1 MANIGSMYAT
11 LGVKLDNI
19 QATQNII
26 ISMLQKVGNE
36 ADKTKAKL
44 AGIGE
49 GAVSSSPALT
59 SALTEPFRLFSKQ
72 AISHMALVS
81 QRIRTFGY
89 LASATI
95 TAPMAIAGKTVMKM
109 ATDYEFAMQKIV
121 GLTGTAQDVVNDWS
135 GDIQN
140 MAKAFGRSP
149 QELAEGLYF
158 IASSGIQG
166 AQALDVLEKSAKAAA
181 TGLGNTQDIANYL
194 TSVLNAYRGTGLTAA
209 YATDV
214 LVAAVREGKAEA
226 QGFASAMGSLT
237 PLASNLGVSID
248 QVAGAMAGI
257 TLTGSTSAQAAT
269 YLRGVFNVLMKETKQ
284 GAVAMD
290 EATAALGQM
299 KTSYADL
306 REILRNQG
314 IMALMERLN
323 ELTEGYGETLVSKV
337 FPNIRA
343 MLGVLSLSGKN
354 MKYNS
359 EIMKE
364 ITEST
369 GALGSAFAAV
379 SNTIKLRYDRAISA
393 AQVSMISLGK
403 EIAEAL
409 IPVLEWLTKTLDKV
423 SKWFD
428 SLTEAQRKNTVMWAL
443 IVAATGPVLLIFSAL
458 GYALIFVLNTLN
470 GVAAV
475 LVGFS
480 QLIKGV
486 AVSTIAAEA
495 ATVSWTAKLLTLGK
509 ALKTIIA
516 FFALNPLGL
525 AIAALTAGIVI
536 MTKKIREVRQE
547 IKEMQ
552 DAMTFT
558 TPEMNLDSQISGIVW
573 KQVEGTEKYI
583 KTLKSL
589 NEEELRNVQSLV
601 DQRIQLEEDKY
612 NKILEA
618 QKEFVL
624 KQKQLIWEKEEM
636 VWNLK
641 NRNDPNLM
649 GNRAYINNLQKEIS
663 EANAKIN
670 KYNDSINYDKTSAES
685 NLKYYRDLRKEIQ
698 EHLKVLTVEQE
709 KREKQA
715 QVDQKILDIQ
725 NDLRTG
731 KASIEKMF
739 EWGGGTDIEKAQ
751 DFVSLYDG
759 IVKRISEISELS
771 TKNSWVKAVVE
782 DWNKWKAVVS
792 KTNEVLT
799 DMKSDLASVDLKKE
813 LLGNLYDSDAAK
825 LEIYNKVLDEFV
837 EKLTMVDP
845 ITGKLPQRTEEQ
857 KQQLEDL
864 ISNVKE
870 YTKIVN
876 DNIDRDAL
884 ALVYAE
890 ADAFG
895 SVAAKIEVVNQEL
908 QASQKYL
915 RDMLKERQKGG
926 GLIPDETIQN
936 AVDRIRLLKE
946 EYVDLQNSI
955 DLQYAYDMDKAFGNI
970 STSTQL
976 LETHISTLTNK
987 LKYLSEEGEGSSE
1000 AFKIIAS
1007 QVKNLE
1013 MTRDVVGVLTNSF
1026 STFFDALIEGGQNM
1040 QEVLQGIFKSIIKQ
1054 LMDVLIQLL
1063 AMRILAA
1070 IIGGPKASLPTSKGA
1085 PMFKGL
1091 MGPPQF
1097 AKGGIVPEGFPNDSY
1112 PAMLTSGETVVP
1124 KGLSLDK
1131 FRIGKDK
1138 TEFEDVRFEI
1148 EGDVLV
1154 GILKK
1159 KAKKSNIY

>member
-1 MANIGSMYAT
+1 
-11 LGVKLDNI
+11 
-19 QATQNII
+19 
-26 ISMLQKVGNE
+26 
-36 ADKTKAKL
+36 
-44 AGIGE
+44 
-49 GAVSSSPALT
+49 
-59 SALTEPFRLFSKQ
+59 
-72 AISHMALVS
+72 
-81 QRIRTFGY
+81 
-89 LASATI
+89 
-95 TAPMAIAGKTVMKM
+95 
-109 ATDYEFAMQKIV
+109 
-121 GLTGTAQDVVNDWS
+121 
-135 GDIQN
+135 
-140 MAKAFGRSP
+140 
-149 QELAEGLYF
+149 
-158 IASSGIQG
+158 
-166 AQALDVLEKSAKAAA
+166 
-181 TGLGNTQDIANYL
+181 
-194 TSVLNAYRGTGLTAA
+194 
-209 YATDV
+209 
-214 LVAAVREGKAEA
+214 
-226 QGFASAMGSLT
+226 
-237 PLASNLGVSID
+237 
-248 QVAGAMAGI
+248 
-257 TLTGSTSAQAAT
+257 
-269 YLRGVFNVLMKETKQ
+269 
-284 GAVAMD
+284 
-290 EATAALGQM
+290 
-299 KTSYADL
+299 
-306 REILRNQG
+306 
-314 IMALMERLN
+314 MALMERLN

-525 AIAALTAGIVI
+525 AITALTAGIII
-536 MTKKIREVRQE
+536 MTKKIREVKQE

-558 TPEMNLDSQISGIVW
+558 TPEMDLDSQISDIVW
-573 KQVEGTEKYI
+573 KQVEGTKNYI

-612 NKILEA
+612 NKILAA
-618 QKEFVL
+618 QKEGL
-624 KQKQLIWEKEEM
+624 KNDKFISEQKQLIWEKEEII
-636 VWNLK
+636 WNLR
-641 NRNDPNLM
+641 NRNNPHLEE
-649 GNRAYINNLQKEIS
+649 NRVWINQLQKEINA
-663 EANAKIN
+663 ANAEIN
-670 KYNDSINYDKTSAES
+670 KYTAGINYDKTSAES

-715 QVDQKILDIQ
+715 QIDQKILDIQ

-751 DFVSLYDG
+751 DFASLYDG

-771 TKNSWVKAVVE
+771 TNNSWVKTVVE

-799 DMKSDLASVDLKKE
+799 DMKSSLAAVDMKKL
-813 LLGNLYDSDAAK
+813 LLGNIYDSDAAK
-825 LEIYNKVLDEFV
+825 LEIYNKALDNFV
-837 EKLTMVDP
+837 EKLTTVDP
-845 ITGKLPQRTEEQ
+845 ITGKLLQPTEEQ
-857 KQQLEDL
+857 KKQLEDL
-864 ISNVKE
+864 INNFKE

-926 GLIPDETIQN
+926 GFIPDETIQN
-936 AVDRIRLLKE
+936 AVDRIRLLKGE
-946 EYVDLQNSI
+946 
-955 DLQYAYDMDKAFGNI
+955 
-970 STSTQL
+970 L
-976 LETHISTLTNK
+976 LELQATADITYLEEMAGALKTNAANGELLDRK
-987 LKYLSEEGEGSSE
+987 VSYLRDRLKFLSEEGESTTTT
-1000 AFKIIAS
+1000 FKVLAEQLR
-1007 QVKNLE
+1007 QVE
-1013 MTRDVVGVLTNSF
+1013 TAQAVVGFAADSLNTI
-1026 STFFDALIEGGQNM
+1026 FDALIEGGQDM
-1040 QEVLQGIFKSIIKQ
+1040 GEVMQGIFKDLLKQITHLIVKMLALKIVFSIF
-1054 LMDVLIQLL
+1054 
-1063 AMRILAA
+1063 
-1070 IIGGPKASLPTSKGA
+1070 GGPAGA
-1085 PMFKGL
+1085 LKNVFGADNALKVLNMSA
-1091 MGPPQF
+1091 MGNF
-1097 AKGGIVPEGFPNDSY
+1097 AEGGVVPRGFPNDTY
-1112 PAMLTSGETVVP
+1112 PALLTSGETVIP
-1124 KGLSLDK
+1124 KGLSLDN
-1131 FRIGKDK
+1131 FRIQKDNRESEVVFK
-1138 TEFEDVRFEI
+1138 I
-1148 EGDVLV
+1148 EGEALV